1 MLSLFRGRPLLVFA
15 VVVGAGLASVAAAAG
30 RSSNAVVITC
40 SACQDSPTD
49 PFLQFNYRAVQ
60 QFNAKY
66 KGRYQVKIVQ
76 NQYAGSGPLRLQY
89 YQRLALAN
97 ALPDVFLLQRSEL
110 QTLAATRKLLDFAP
124 TLAADKPWKK
134 SFYPDSFAAL
144 TDKKGHVFAIP
155 EERDSI
161 GIYYNKAL
169 FAKAGIRSF
178 PATWDQFLRDCAKLK
193 ASGSIPFAMDG
204 NWVTLLM
211 WANLI
216 GTQPGGARFLSS
228 GTAKGAYA
236 RNSAVV
242 KATNFLKRLHTSGYV
257 NSDAFT
263 GDYNNAATAFV
274 QRQAAMIANGPW
286 MVQTDI
292 KGKNAPPRLY
302 SQVGYVPAPGWT
314 KNGRGVIV
322 VAGNGGWVSGAR
334 DAAKRKAVVAF
345 MKFVTSAKLSFE
357 QTLKTGAYPAVNLT
371 LRPSQLAK
379 LEPLAYRLV
388 QRSTKVR
395 YTYPHAYFAT
405 PAAFFQEWTN
415 EWPSYVQ
422 GALSTSQ
429 FLDKLAAAATKT
441 GS

>member
-1 MLSLFRGRPLLVFA
+1 MVSLFRGRPLLVFA
-15 VVVGAGLASVAAAAG
+15 VVIGAALASVAAAFAG
-30 RSSNAVVITC
+30 RSSSVVVITC

-49 PFLQFNYRAVQ
+49 PFLQFNYQAVQ

-66 KGRYQVKIVQ
+66 RGKYQIKIVQ
-76 NQYAGSGPLRLQY
+76 NQYAGSGPMRLQY

-110 QTLAATRKLLDFAP
+110 ETLAATRKLLDFAP
-124 TLAADKPWKK
+124 ALAADKRWKT

-178 PATWDQFLRDCAKLK
+178 PATWSEFLQDCAKLK

-216 GTQPGGARFLSS
+216 GTQPGGATFLST
-228 GTAKGAYA
+228 GTAKGNYM
-236 RNSAVV
+236 RYLSVI
-242 KATNFLKRLHTSGYV
+242 KATEFLKRLHTDGYV

-274 QRQAAMIANGPW
+274 QGQAAMIANGPW
-286 MVQTDI
+286 MVQADI
-292 KGKNAPPRLY
+292 KGKNAPASLY
-302 SQVGYVPAPGWT
+302 GQVGYVAAPGWT
-314 KNGRGVIV
+314 ANGRGAIV
-322 VAGNGGWVSGAR
+322 VAGNGGWVSGSH
-334 DAAKRKAVVAF
+334 DAAKKKAVVAF
-345 MKFVTSAKLSFE
+345 MKFVTSSKLSFA
-357 QTLKTGAYPAVNLT
+357 QTLKTGAYPSVRLALK
-371 LRPSQLAK
+371 PAQLAK

-388 QRSTKVR
+388 QQSTKVK

-415 EWPSYVQ
+415 DWPSYVQ
-422 GALSTSQ
+422 GGLSTTE
-429 FLDKLAAAATKT
+429 FLNKLAAAATKT
-441 GS
+441 